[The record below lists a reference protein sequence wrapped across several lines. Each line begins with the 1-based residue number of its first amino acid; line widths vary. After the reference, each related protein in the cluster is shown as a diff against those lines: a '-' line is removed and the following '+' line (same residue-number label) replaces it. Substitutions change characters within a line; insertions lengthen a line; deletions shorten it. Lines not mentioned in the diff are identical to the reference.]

1 MLSSSASPARKEMQ
15 MQIDTTTGDKY
26 DERQSKDSRFMYTIA
41 YNAASKRWTVDCWR
55 GEDNHWTKTFADEAK
70 AIAEFNRFD

>member
-1 MLSSSASPARKEMQ
+1 